1 MNDHQ
6 NEEIKIETNSDL
18 KTNQNNNDN
27 DKSDRLSISTVPPIN
42 SSRKSTMVCEM
53 CNNYEIQLQDIQ
65 YRESVLNLQI
75 GQSEKTIKQL
85 KEDLKKEQS
94 FRFELEEKYVDES
107 KRFETDIKTLSLQVD
122 HGKSCVEKM
131 TIKFNKLEKRAN
143 DLVTDLISQVGCYI
157 KIVDYLI
164 FIKLI
169 RLNH

>member
-1 MNDHQ
+1 
-6 NEEIKIETNSDL
+6 
-18 KTNQNNNDN
+18 
-27 DKSDRLSISTVPPIN
+27 
-42 SSRKSTMVCEM
+42 M

-143 DLVTDLISQVGCYI
+143 DLVTDLISQVCCYI
-157 KIVDYLI
+157 KFGL
-164 FIKLI
+164 FNLLKF
-169 RLNH
+169 N